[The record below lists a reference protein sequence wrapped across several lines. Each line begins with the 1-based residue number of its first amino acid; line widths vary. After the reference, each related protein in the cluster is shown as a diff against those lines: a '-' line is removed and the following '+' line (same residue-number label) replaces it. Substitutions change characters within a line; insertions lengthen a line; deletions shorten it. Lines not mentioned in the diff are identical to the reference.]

1 MSDWGVILD
10 IESVTGNFND
20 NNANNEVHI
29 MSRQYAGDV
38 KSTNYKFHGQTIAGL
53 VDSAN
58 LISKD
63 LLDGRIIVGGNDNKA
78 SKVILSGDAT
88 INNTGALTIGNKV
101 INLAKLYS
109 PGNANKNKILQ
120 VNNSGVFELVN
131 GNFLKRA
138 DIIDDTNVNIMIG
151 EDALSS
157 IGTGKYSIAI
167 GEHALKN
174 TKDSNY
180 NTAVGYDAMRE
191 NIAGEHSSAFGYL
204 ALANSKA
211 RYNSAFGSN
220 ALEKATSGWRNSG
233 FGYRSL
239 ANTTTGQML
248 CAFGAHALDF
258 NTTGQQNS
266 AFGYRALYRNKTGN
280 YNCAFGAY
288 ALQNNT
294 TGDNDIAIGH
304 QSLNNNTTGESC
316 IAIGDSAGYTN
327 TTGKYNIYIGDSAGF
342 SNTTADNCI
351 AIGFRT
357 SYKNNGGQSNL
368 GIGNYAL
375 YNAINASHNV
385 AIGDSVMNN
394 LTTGEDNTGIGYQ
407 SMHKITTGDECVA
420 IGSQSLYN
428 NKTGNYNVANGP
440 KALYNLTAGDYNIGI
455 GSEALNALVT
465 GSNCIGIGD
474 HALENA
480 TKDNNIAI
488 GSASGANITTATNT
502 LSIGNN
508 ISAENTNGS
517 INIKNK
523 FVYKGTNKELIIGE
537 AGDEVDVKGTKFL
550 GNTYTTIANRDGDKA
565 NMVDDQIVCVD
576 GDGLYKYNKTGD
588 SFSKVLTS
596 DTAGQHVGLAF
607 SSVQSRGTN
616 ATYMYV
622 GEIDGMFSNNNETR
636 GTIAT
641 FNITGRGDWDA
652 KEKIQGE
659 YKLIIKRKG
668 TSAEVFAQLIELQE
682 TFGDDRM
689 RIEDCYVHENNS
701 KVRIYLKFTE
711 NEDVSSYLINPVMPD
726 KVTFTKSGSYSND
739 DPRTNAVN
747 NGWSKITA
755 EKCQQNTGSYVIG
768 KGSSNP
774 ATFIKVGSVRNFF
787 YDDNSESRPD
797 NNIMEFKIIGRNDW
811 ISSRPEQDEYRLIIR
826 ERGKDYYR
834 TGWNVSVDF
843 KAIKIR
849 DYADYIKKV
858 HLVYDRANSKALDIY
873 VEFNRNTNW
882 GRYTIQPTF
891 KNRLTD
897 FDYENQVYGSI
908 PSNTSVVTGDVYQSG
923 LVGGLRMNTTITQ
936 ADAIVVNDSFGI
948 VNTPVKTFTGPN
960 MVTGIMRVLFHEIEG
975 AEYYTQIT
983 TGEARNIV
991 PYSYV
996 TQTPSH
1002 KEVRIHAFGTNNA
1015 YTNDMH
1021 FNLLIFSKK

>member
-1 MSDWGVILD
+1 MQDIQIL
-10 IESVTGNFND
+10 
-20 NNANNEVHI
+20 
-29 MSRQYAGDV
+29 
-38 KSTNYKFHGQTIAGL
+38 L
-53 VDSAN
+53 
-58 LISKD
+58 
-63 LLDGRIIVGGNDNKA
+63 
-78 SKVILSGDAT
+78 
-88 INNTGALTIGNKV
+88 
-101 INLAKLYS
+101 
-109 PGNANKNKILQ
+109 
-120 VNNSGVFELVN
+120 
-131 GNFLKRA
+131 
-138 DIIDDTNVNIMIG
+138 
-151 EDALSS
+151 
-157 IGTGKYSIAI
+157 
-167 GEHALKN
+167 
-174 TKDSNY
+174 
-180 NTAVGYDAMRE
+180 
-191 NIAGEHSSAFGYL
+191 
-204 ALANSKA
+204 
-211 RYNSAFGSN
+211 
-220 ALEKATSGWRNSG
+220 
-233 FGYRSL
+233 
-239 ANTTTGQML
+239 
-248 CAFGAHALDF
+248 
-258 NTTGQQNS
+258 
-266 AFGYRALYRNKTGN
+266 
-280 YNCAFGAY
+280 
-288 ALQNNT
+288 
-294 TGDNDIAIGH
+294 
-304 QSLNNNTTGESC
+304 
-316 IAIGDSAGYTN
+316 
-327 TTGKYNIYIGDSAGF
+327 GKYNISIGDSAGF

-357 SYKNNGGQSNL
+357 LYKNNGGQSNL
-368 GIGNYAL
+368 AIGNYAL
-375 YNAINASHNV
+375 YNPINASNNV

-407 SMHKITTGDECVA
+407 AMHKTTTGSDCVA
-420 IGSQSLYN
+420 IGSQALYN
-428 NKTGNYNVANGP
+428 NTTGNRNVANGFQALRSNTTGSNNVANGYESLYYNTTGYYNVANGFQALRSNTTGNNNVANGSVALRSNTTGNNNVANGCLALYYNTIGENNVANGY
-440 KALYNLTAGDYNIGI
+440 KKSLYNLTSGDYNIGI
-455 GSEALNALVT
+455 GSDALKALVT

-474 HALENA
+474 NSLENA

-711 NEDVSSYLINPVMPD
+711 NEDVYSYLINPVMPD
-726 KVTFTKSGSYSND
+726 KVTFTKSGNYNND

-768 KGSSNP
+768 KGSSNL

-811 ISSRPEQDEYRLIIR
+811 TASRPEQDEYKLIIR

-897 FDYENQVYGSI
+897 FDYENQVSSSI

-936 ADAIVVNDSFGI
+936 ADAIVVDDSFGI